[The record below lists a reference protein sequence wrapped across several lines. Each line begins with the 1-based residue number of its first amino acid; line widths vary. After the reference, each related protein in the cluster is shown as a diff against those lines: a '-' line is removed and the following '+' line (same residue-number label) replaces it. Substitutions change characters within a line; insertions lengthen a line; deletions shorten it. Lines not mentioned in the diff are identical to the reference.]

1 MKGKRLT
8 ESDFEN
14 LARLWDEEGGCPTAV
29 AKRLGIP
36 AASVHRLRAK
46 AAKVGIILT
55 TAPRPDGQGGRRF
68 GWQDEAPKWPKRRE
82 IEVRGRSII
91 VGSDAHFW
99 PGLITTAWRA
109 YCAVSAQ
116 IDPAYQILNGDTLDG
131 AEISR
136 HDPIAWD
143 VTPKL
148 SDELD
153 CVLERIAEAR
163 AAAPGAS
170 RLWTCGNHDTRYERY
185 LAKNVPKFRGIKGS
199 CLQDH
204 TGWPVSWSIM
214 VNKDVCPV
222 MVKHAFRGGAHAV
235 YNNTL
240 HAGVSIVTGHL
251 HAQLVRPFTDYR
263 GTRYGVDAG
272 TLADVGGPQFTYT
285 MDAPVNWRSGFAV
298 LTFDEDGVLLPPE
311 LCEVQTRP
319 GGRQRAVFRGKV
331 VAEGEAWR
339 EDVAA

>member
-1 MKGKRLT
+1 MWK
-8 ESDFEN
+8 
-14 LARLWDEEGGCPTAV
+14 EEGGVPVAV
-29 AKRLGIP
+29 ARRLGKSP
-36 AASVHRLRAK
+36 SDVQRTRAK
-46 AAKVGIILT
+46 CAEHGIVLMT
-55 TAPRPDGQGGRRF
+55 THNPKGRGGARY

-82 IEVRGRSII
+82 IEVRGRSIVI
-91 VGSDAHFW
+91 GSDAHFW

-109 YCAVSAQ
+109 YCAVSSMVDA
-116 IDPAYQILNGDTLDG
+116 AYQILNGDTLDG
-131 AEISR
+131 ATISR
-136 HDPIAWD
+136 HDPIAWE

-148 SDELD
+148 GDELA
-153 CVLERIAEAR
+153 CVLERIAEAK
-163 AAAPGAS
+163 AAAPGAT
-170 RLWTCGNHDTRYERY
+170 RLWTCGNHDTRFERY
-185 LAKNVPKFRGIKGS
+185 LARNVPQFRDVKGS

-204 TGWPVSWSIM
+204 TGWPVSWSILI
-214 VNKDVCPV
+214 NKDVCPV

-240 HAGVSIVTGHL
+240 HAGISIVTGHL

-272 TLADVGGPQFTYT
+272 TLADLGGPQFTYT
-285 MDAPVNWRSGFAV
+285 MDNPTNWRSGFAV
-298 LTFDEDGVLLPPE
+298 LTFDDDGILMPPE

-319 GGRQRAVFRGKV
+319 DGRQRAVFRGKV